1 MRIHN
6 LFILLLGITL
16 AFSACTDSD
25 KDAKESKTPG
35 MKCGA
40 GKCGA
45 NMFDG
50 KGALA
55 KKKKNILR
63 QMRENDP
70 RKECV
75 IAAKTA
81 KEAYECVKHKET
93 NKMSLKCGTQKC
105 GVGKCGDALKHAK
118 MMQEKNS
125 SKDSAMKCGAGKCGA
140 SMEEPKPVKKEPEMK
155 CGAGKCGGDM

>member
-1 MRIHN
+1 MRNKKLIQ
-6 LFILLLGITL
+6 LILATLLLGAL
-16 AFSACTDSD
+16 AGCTDN
-25 KDAKESKTPG
+25 KDAKDSKTPG

-55 KKKKNILR
+55 KKKKNILS
-63 QMRENDP
+63 QMRDNDP

-75 IAAKTA
+75 IAAKNT
-81 KEAYECVKHKET
+81 KEAYDCVKHKET
-93 NKMSLKCGTQKC
+93 NKMSTKCGTAKC
-105 GVGKCGDALKHAK
+105 GVGKCGDALTHEK
-118 MMQEKNS
+118 MMKETDKT
-125 SKDSAMKCGAGKCGA
+125 
-140 SMEEPKPVKKEPEMK
+140 KEPAMK

>member
-1 MRIHN
+1 MKFHN
-6 LFILLLGITL
+6 LLILLLGL
-16 AFSACTDSD
+16 ALTFSACSD
-25 KDAKESKTPG
+25 TKDAKESKTPG

-63 QMRENDP
+63 QMRDNDP

-75 IAAKTA
+75 IAAKTT

-93 NKMSLKCGTQKC
+93 NKMSTKCGTAKC
-105 GVGKCGDALKHAK
+105 GVGKCGDALTHEK
-118 MMQEKNS
+118 MMNETPEK
-125 SKDSAMKCGAGKCGA
+125 D
-140 SMEEPKPVKKEPEMK
+140 KPAMK

>member
-1 MRIHN
+1 MFRS
-6 LFILLLGITL
+6 LVVLILLLL
-16 AFSACTDSD
+16 AFSGCSD
-25 KDAKESKTPG
+25 TKKESKGSASSG

-63 QMRENDP
+63 QMREDDP

-75 IAAKTA
+75 ISAKTTKA
-81 KEAYECVKHKET
+81 VYDCVRSPET
-93 NKMSLKCGTQKC
+93 KRMTLKC
-105 GVGKCGDALKHAK
+105 GVGKCGSKKEQKK
-118 MMQEKNS
+118 MP
-125 SKDSAMKCGAGKCGA
+125 AMKCGAGKCG
-140 SMEEPKPVKKEPEMK
+140 SGM
-155 CGAGKCGGDM
+155 

>member
-1 MRIHN
+1 MKMKKTS
-6 LFILLLGITL
+6 ILLLGLILSFT
-16 AFSACTDSD
+16 ACTDD
-25 KDAKESKTPG
+25 KGASKSTAPD

-55 KKKKNILR
+55 KKKKNILS

-75 IAAKTA
+75 ITAKTA
-81 KEAYECVKHKET
+81 KEAYACVKHKET
-93 NKMSLKCGTQKC
+93 NKMSTKCGTQKC
-105 GVGKCGDALKHAK
+105 GPGKCGDALTHEK
-118 MMQEKNS
+118 MMREN
-125 SKDSAMKCGAGKCGA
+125 
-140 SMEEPKPVKKEPEMK
+140 PVEKEPAMK

>member
-1 MRIHN
+1 MFKLLIISS
-6 LFILLLGITL
+6 ILII
-16 AFSACTDSD
+16 FSACSD
-25 KDAKESKTPG
+25 EKKVPSSATSG

-63 QMRENDP
+63 QMREDDP

-75 IAAKTA
+75 INANRTKEVYDCVRSPKT
-81 KEAYECVKHKET
+81 KRMT
-93 NKMSLKCGTQKC
+93 LKCGN
-105 GVGKCGDALKHAK
+105 GKCGSDTKK
-118 MMQEKNS
+118 SEPV
-125 SKDSAMKCGAGKCGA
+125 MKCGAGKCG
-140 SMEEPKPVKKEPEMK
+140 S
-155 CGAGKCGGDM
+155 DM

>member
-1 MRIHN
+1 MFRVFGV
-6 LFILLLGITL
+6 FILLFLFLISCSDAEKEAKG
-16 AFSACTDSD
+16 SASY
-25 KDAKESKTPG
+25 G

-55 KKKKNILR
+55 KKKKNMLS

-93 NKMSLKCGTQKC
+93 NKMSLKCGTSKC
-105 GVGKCGDALKHAK
+105 GVGKCGDALKHDK
-118 MMQEKNS
+118 MMKENPQK
-125 SKDSAMKCGAGKCGA
+125 AVPTMKCGT
-140 SMEEPKPVKKEPEMK
+140 
-155 CGAGKCGGDM
+155 GKCGGDM

>member
-1 MRIHN
+1 MKIHN
-6 LFILLLGITL
+6 MFILLLGVTL
-16 AFSACTDSD
+16 TFSACSD
-25 KDAKESKTPG
+25 NKEEAKGSASSG

-55 KKKKNILR
+55 KKKKNILS

-75 IAAKTA
+75 IKAKTT

-93 NKMSLKCGTQKC
+93 NRMSTKCGTQKC
-105 GVGKCGDALKHAK
+105 GVGKCGDALKHDE
-118 MMQEKNS
+118 MMKEKS
-125 SKDSAMKCGAGKCGA
+125 D
-140 SMEEPKPVKKEPEMK
+140 KEAPTMK
-155 CGAGKCGGDM
+155 CGAGKCGGDMQ

>member
-1 MRIHN
+1 MKNEKLLQLI
-6 LFILLLGITL
+6 LATLLLGAL
-16 AFSACTDSD
+16 VGCSDS
-25 KDAKESKTPG
+25 KDTKKSKTPG

-55 KKKKNILR
+55 KKKKNMLS

-75 IAAKTA
+75 IEAKTA
-81 KEAYECVKHKET
+81 KEAYACVKHKET
-93 NKMSLKCGTQKC
+93 NKMSTKCGTQKC
-105 GVGKCGDALKHAK
+105 GVGKCGDALKHDK
-118 MMQEKNS
+118 MMKEKPA
-125 SKDSAMKCGAGKCGA
+125 KDAPA
-140 SMEEPKPVKKEPEMK
+140 MK